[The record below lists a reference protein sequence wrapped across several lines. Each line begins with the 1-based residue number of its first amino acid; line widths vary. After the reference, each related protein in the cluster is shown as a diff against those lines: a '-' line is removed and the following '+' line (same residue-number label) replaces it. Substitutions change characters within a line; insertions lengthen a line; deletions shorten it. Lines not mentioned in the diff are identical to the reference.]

1 MDVLILGGGK
11 GTRWFR
17 DWVEEVKGEL
27 YLSCGLNVGIFTF
40 WSPVKNQLD
49 LILQRL
55 LGTFVK
61 TFSEM

>member
-1 MDVLILGGGK
+1 MDILISGGGK
-11 GTRWFR
+11 APRWFWR
-17 DWVEEVKGEL
+17 LVEEVKGEL
-27 YLSCGLNVGIFTF
+27 YISYGLSVSTFTF

-61 TFSEM
+61 TFSET